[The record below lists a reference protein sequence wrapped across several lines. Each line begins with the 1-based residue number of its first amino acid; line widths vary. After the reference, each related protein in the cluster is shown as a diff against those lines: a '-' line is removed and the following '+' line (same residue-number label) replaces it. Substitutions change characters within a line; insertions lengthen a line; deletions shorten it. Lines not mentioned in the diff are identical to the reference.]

1 MDHVVNFI
9 QSLVFHNILFQK
21 KHIVAANHNMWSN
34 SAIRECVDVY
44 DELSHFIELP
54 MDRFT
59 HTTHFTERHRKFE
72 VIFIRFSDAYRT
84 IRITSIR
91 IFTSRLVRKRC
102 YFRYCTYLWADL
114 ITLVRKKGTGF
125 DIRTKKATHQSTIR
139 KFDTIRWDS
148 ITSNILCLH
157 CILYSQVNNLL
168 TIITRH
174 IHRHYLYKTIAFEQ
188 FSQKQLR

>member
-1 MDHVVNFI
+1 
-9 QSLVFHNILFQK
+9 
-21 KHIVAANHNMWSN
+21 MWSN

-59 HTTHFTERHRKFE
+59 HTTHFSERHRKFE
-72 VIFIRFSDAYRT
+72 VIFIRLSDAYRT

-125 DIRTKKATHQSTIR
+125 DIRTKKSHPSINHPKVWHNSLRFHYIQYPLLALHTLFTSKQFTH
-139 KFDTIRWDS
+139 
-148 ITSNILCLH
+148 H
-157 CILYSQVNNLL
+157 NNQTYPSALL
-168 TIITRH
+168 V
-174 IHRHYLYKTIAFEQ
+174 
-188 FSQKQLR
+188 

>member
-9 QSLVFHNILFQK
+9 QSLVFRNILFQK

-59 HTTHFTERHRKFE
+59 HTTHFSERHRKFE

-91 IFTSRLVRKRC
+91 IFTSPISAKAVLFSVLHVFVSWFDYVGAEKRYWFWHPYKKSHPSINHPKVWHNSLRFHYIQYPLLALHTLFTSKQFTHHNNQTYPSALLV
-102 YFRYCTYLWADL
+102 
-114 ITLVRKKGTGF
+114 
-125 DIRTKKATHQSTIR
+125 
-139 KFDTIRWDS
+139 
-148 ITSNILCLH
+148 
-157 CILYSQVNNLL
+157 
-168 TIITRH
+168 
-174 IHRHYLYKTIAFEQ
+174 
-188 FSQKQLR
+188 

>member
-1 MDHVVNFI
+1 MNWKI
-9 QSLVFHNILFQK
+9 YGSRRQFHSITRFSQYSFPK

-59 HTTHFTERHRKFE
+59 HTTHFSERHRKFE

-125 DIRTKKATHQSTIR
+125 DIRTKKKPPINQPSESLTQFVEIP
-139 KFDTIRWDS
+139 
-148 ITSNILCLH
+148 LH
-157 CILYSQVNNLL
+157 PISSACTAYF
-168 TIITRH
+168 
-174 IHRHYLYKTIAFEQ
+174 IHK
-188 FSQKQLR
+188 